1 MAARVERPEPP
12 LIVIAGPTASGKTAL
27 AIKLAKKFGGEII
40 CADSRTVYRG
50 MDVGT
55 AKPTAEEQAGVPHW
69 GLDLVEPGERFTA
82 ADFKAYAEQ
91 KIAEIRERGHVPF
104 LVGGTGLYIDSVVFD
119 FRFAAAPDESFRQ
132 RLNDM
137 SVSELHKYCN
147 ENNVLLPENKNN
159 KRYLVRAI
167 ERKNTSTMR
176 YGAPVGTTYVVGITT
191 ASDVLRTRIEYRS
204 EQLFANNVVKEAT
217 LLGKKYGWKGEA
229 MTGNIYPLVHEY
241 LCGAIDE
248 AELKRRSVVSDWRL
262 AKRQMT
268 WLRRNEHMMWADVPA
283 AEHYL
288 STLLLRE

>member
-12 LIVIAGPTASGKTAL
+12 LVVIAGPTASGKTAL

-82 ADFKAYAEQ
+82 ADFKAYVEQ

-137 SVSELHKYCN
+137 SVSELQKYCK

-248 AELKRRSVVSDWRL
+248 AELKRRFVVSDWRL

-288 STLLLRE
+288 STLLLRR

>member
-27 AIKLAKKFGGEII
+27 AIRLATQFGGEII
-40 CADSRTVYRG
+40 CADSRTIYKG

-55 AKPTAEEQAGVPHW
+55 AKPAAEEQAGVPHW

-91 KIAEIRERGHVPF
+91 KITEIRERGHVPF

-137 SVSELHKYCN
+137 SVSELQKYCK

-288 STLLLRE
+288 STLLLRR

>member
-104 LVGGTGLYIDSVVFD
+104 LGGGTGLYIDSVVFD

-137 SVSELHKYCN
+137 SVSELQKYCK

-217 LLGKKYGWKGEA
+217 LLGEKYGWESEA

-241 LCGAIDE
+241 LRGAIDE
-248 AELKRRSVVSDWRL
+248 TELKRRSVVSDWRL

-268 WLRRNEHMMWADVPA
+268 WLRRNEHMMWADIPA

>member
-1 MAARVERPEPP
+1 M
-12 LIVIAGPTASGKTAL
+12 
-27 AIKLAKKFGGEII
+27 
-40 CADSRTVYRG
+40 
-50 MDVGT
+50 
-55 AKPTAEEQAGVPHW
+55 
-69 GLDLVEPGERFTA
+69 
-82 ADFKAYAEQ
+82 
-91 KIAEIRERGHVPF
+91 PF

-137 SVSELHKYCN
+137 SVSELQKYCK

-248 AELKRRSVVSDWRL
+248 AELKRRLVVSDWRL
-262 AKRQMT
+262 AKRQLT

-288 STLLLRE
+288 STLLLRR